1 MSGGAAG
8 TNPFA
13 GRRTRVLSTG
23 DVRSLLSVTDTLD
36 VQRQAFTALA
46 KGTVTAAPNSWLR
59 LPDQERRRGW
69 IKVLASHESS
79 SQSLGVKVL
88 ARFAD
93 NPPGANLGS
102 LVMLF
107 DDEDGF
113 PLAVMDGT
121 VLTGLRTGAGAGLAA
136 EVLSTPDARA
146 VGVVGTGAVA
156 RDSLTSVLAVRPSVE
171 AVTVYSRS
179 ADRRREFAAWAEA
192 SLGVTVRPVD
202 DVAAAVEG
210 AEIVITAT
218 NAPEPVL
225 MAEHVVA
232 GQLVA
237 AMGIRTELD
246 PALTAASWTIPD
258 GVDEAVADGK
268 ISIAIAAGLMTA
280 DDVGPELGA
289 VLLDPPGHDR
299 NRIVVFDSSGV
310 GVQDV
315 TMARVAWE
323 RAERDG
329 IGQLIDFGLGE
340 TML

>member
-1 MSGGAAG
+1 MSSP
-8 TNPFA
+8 NPFA
-13 GRRTRVLSTG
+13 GRRTRMLSAD
-23 DVRSLLSVTDTLD
+23 DVRSLLSVRETLD

-46 KGTVTAAPNSWLR
+46 KGTVTAVPNSWLR

-79 SQSLGVKVL
+79 SASLGVKVL

-102 LVMLF
+102 LVLLF

-136 EVLSTPDARA
+136 EALSSPAVTM
-146 VGVVGTGAVA
+146 VGVIGTGAVA
-156 RDSLTSVLAVRPSVE
+156 RDSLASVLTVRPSIRQ
-171 AVTVYSRS
+171 VTVYSRS
-179 ADRRREFAAWAEA
+179 LERRQQFATWAGE
-192 SLGVTVRPVD
+192 SLGVEATAAE
-202 DVAAAVEG
+202 DVGAAIRD
-210 AEIVITAT
+210 AEILITAT
-218 NAPEPVL
+218 NSPEPVL
-225 MAEHVVA
+225 LPEHVSP

-246 PALTAASWTIPD
+246 PALTASSWAIPD

-268 ISIAIAAGLMTA
+268 ISIAIDAGLMTA
-280 DDVGPELGA
+280 GDVGPQLGA
-289 VLLDPPGHDR
+289 VLLDPPSDPPDR
-299 NRIVVFDSSGV
+299 VVVFDSSGV

-315 TMARVAWE
+315 TMAHVAWQ
-323 RAERDG
+323 RAADRDL
-329 IGQLIDFGLGE
+329 GQLVDFGLGDS
-340 TML
+340 ML